1 MAESADGRDVYRVV
15 RIIVTL
21 IFSASAAVIVL
32 VDAFSDTYEANPFVL
47 GLLIGGALLAAGV
60 EGALT
65 LLRRGGG

>member
-1 MAESADGRDVYRVV
+1 MAGGADGRDVYRVV
-15 RIIVTL
+15 RITVTL
-21 IFSASAAVIVL
+21 IFAISAAAIVI

-65 LLRRGGG
+65 ILRRGGG